1 MLLLE
6 NIKIALS
13 SIKSNLLRSLLTILI
28 IMVGITALV
37 GILTA
42 IDTILYSLNNNFSSI
57 GSNSFKIQPV
67 YENLKS
73 RHHGR
78 KKRIGDNINFRQAI
92 QFKEK
97 YHFPGAKVTV
107 YSDFV
112 NGATVKY
119 KDKKTNPVINVKGI
133 DDNFINVT
141 GMEIGEGRYFNN
153 NELQDGMHKV
163 VLGSQI
169 VKSLFKLKRDRVIGK
184 IVDINGYNYKIIGI
198 IKEEGTNKNTNN
210 DQTAFIPLL
219 NGKRYYHYDNK
230 PYEINV
236 GLESSL
242 KMEDAISNATG
253 LFRNIRKLKI
263 KDKNDFEIT
272 KSDNLLKMIKDATFK
287 IRIATIAIALI
298 TLLGAAIGLMNI
310 MLVTVSERT
319 REIGIRKA
327 TGASNKHILTQFLT
341 ESVIISQLGG
351 VLGIILGIILG
362 IVLAHYIKGQFV
374 MPWLWI
380 IIALIL
386 NTAVGLLSGV
396 FPAIKASKMDPIESL
411 RYE

>member
-6 NIKIALS
+6 NIKIALN

-42 IDTILYSLNNNFSSI
+42 IDTMLYSLNDNFSSI
-57 GSNSFKIQPV
+57 GSNSFKIEPA
-67 YENLKS
+67 YENLKTN
-73 RHHGR
+73 RHGR
-78 KKRIGDNINFRQAI
+78 KKRVGDIIGFRQARE
-92 QFKEK
+92 FKEK

-107 YSDFV
+107 YTNFV
-112 NGATVKY
+112 RGATIKY
-119 KDKKTNPVINVKGI
+119 KDKKTNPVITVKGI
-133 DDNFINVT
+133 DDNFINVA
-141 GMEIGEGRYFNN
+141 GLKMAKGRYFNS
-153 NELQDGMHKV
+153 NELTSGMHKV
-163 VLGSQI
+163 ILGNEI
-169 VKSLFKLKRDRVIGK
+169 VKTLFKIKKENVIGK
-184 IVDINGYNYKIIGI
+184 VVDVNGFNYKVIGI
-198 IKEEGTNKNTNN
+198 LEPEGSNKNTNN
-210 DQTAFIPLL
+210 DQTVFIPLL
-219 NGKRYYHYDNK
+219 NGKRYYHYENK
-230 PYEINV
+230 PYNINT

-242 KMEDAISNATG
+242 KMDEAISSATG

-287 IRIATIAIALI
+287 IRIATIAIAII

-327 TGASNKHILTQFLT
+327 IGATNKAIMTQFLT
-341 ESVIISQLGG
+341 ESVIISQIGG
-351 VLGIILGIILG
+351 VLGILLGVILGIA
-362 IVLAHYIKGQFV
+362 LAHYIKGHFV

-380 IIALIL
+380 IIALII
-386 NTAVGLLSGV
+386 NTGVGLISGV
-396 FPAIKASKMDPIESL
+396 YPAMKASKMDPIESL